1 MSETP
6 VSDVQAT
13 TEAPPQEKAK
23 VKVKVTGNFL
33 LDTAS
38 EIENLTKTKALNM
51 ADKLAEDIDNNSFK
65 LGGTLKVILDN
76 GWYEG
81 SESFGEFVANR
92 FGFQERKARYLM
104 EIYENLVSKHIPW
117 EKVQILGWSK
127 LKDLAKHLTPENVDE
142 WVEKAK
148 NVSVTELQAMLKAT
162 AADGTPDKTT
172 SDTTTL
178 KFKFKNDQLETVQS
192 ALSKAKAETNTEF
205 DNVAIENICA
215 GYLGGTVAAAKGT
228 DLKTQMQQAGWEAV
242 LGIFGELFPKVD
254 LTVSVQEEK
263 PSA

>member
-13 TEAPPQEKAK
+13 TEAPPVEKVAKAK
-23 VKVKVTGNFL
+23 VKAAGNFIM
-33 LDTAS
+33 DTAT
-38 EIENLTKTKALNM
+38 EIETLTKTKALNY

-65 LGGTLKVILDN
+65 LGGCLKVILDN
-76 GWYEG
+76 GWFEG
-81 SESFGEFVANR
+81 AESFGEFVANR

-104 EIYENLVSKHIPW
+104 EIYENLVSKQIPW

-142 WVEKAK
+142 WVAKAQ
-148 NVSVTELQAMLKAT
+148 NVTVTELQAMLKAT
-162 AADGTPDKTT
+162 ASDSPDKTT

-215 GYLGGTVAAAKGT
+215 GYLGGTVAAAKGA
-228 DLKTQMQQAGWEAV
+228 DLKTQMQGAGWEAV

-254 LTVSVQEEK
+254 LTVSVQDG
-263 PSA
+263 